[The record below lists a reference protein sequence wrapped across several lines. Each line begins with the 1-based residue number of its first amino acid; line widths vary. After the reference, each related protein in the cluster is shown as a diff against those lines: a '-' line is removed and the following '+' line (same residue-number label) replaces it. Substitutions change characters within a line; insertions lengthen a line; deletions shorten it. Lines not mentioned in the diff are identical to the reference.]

1 MWKTTLKLLFH
12 FSTDP
17 TTTATT
23 INILIYE
30 NYRKELLTMKFK
42 CSREKLLNGINIV
55 SKIVP
60 ARTTMP
66 ILECILVTADDT
78 GIKLMANDTEIGIET
93 SAIEADIEETG
104 TFAFESKIF
113 SEIIRSLPSNEVSLE
128 TDEKFLTKIKS
139 GNSEFKI
146 MGFNGNDFPPLP
158 TVEKEN
164 KFEIEE
170 SKLKNIIKRT
180 IFSVAAESSKI
191 VLTGELL
198 KIKNSSLEAVAIDGY
213 RISYRTCKVG
223 ENSNDNEAIVPAKA
237 LNELSRILTDKGDG
251 RISVYYTKNH
261 IVFETESLIMV
272 SRLIEGEFLKYE
284 QIFANENTTSIEI
297 NTEEFLSAIERA
309 SLFSKENKKSPVKF
323 NITPERLIITSNT
336 ELGESYDELDIVHE
350 GESLEIAF
358 NPRYLTEALKAVEDD
373 KVQVQFMSNLSP
385 CIIKPIKG
393 ENYKYLILPLRI
405 KG

>member
-1 MWKTTLKLLFH
+1 
-12 FSTDP
+12 
-17 TTTATT
+17 
-23 INILIYE
+23 
-30 NYRKELLTMKFK
+30 MKFK

-146 MGFNGNDFPPLP
+146 MGFNGTDFPPLP